1 MKVKDFMTSEV
12 VSLNKDLTVTDAANL
27 MIELKYSVIP
37 IVDSEHH
44 LVGIITESD
53 FIGQDA
59 NIPHALAS
67 LKRVLGQI
75 SYFSNIEE
83 IYEKAQ
89 DKPLRT
95 VMTPNPTYV
104 EPEDSLSYVV
114 ALMGS
119 KNIKR
124 APVVDSGKLVGI
136 VTRKDIIKAFVKFKK
151 KKEQ

>member
-1 MKVKDFMTSEV
+1 MQVKDFMTSQV
-12 VSLNKDLTVTDAANL
+12 ISLNLDSTVTDAANL
-27 MIELKYSVIP
+27 MIEKRLSVVP
-37 IVDSEHH
+37 IIDYKKH

-53 FIGQDA
+53 FIGKDA
-59 NIPHALAS
+59 EIPHALAS
-67 LKRVLGQI
+67 IKRVLGQI

-89 DKPLRT
+89 DKPLRQ

-114 ALMGS
+114 QLMGS
-119 KNIKR
+119 RNIKR
-124 APVVDSGKLVGI
+124 APVVDGEKLVGI
-136 VTRKDIIKAFVKFKK
+136 VTRKDLIKAFVSFK